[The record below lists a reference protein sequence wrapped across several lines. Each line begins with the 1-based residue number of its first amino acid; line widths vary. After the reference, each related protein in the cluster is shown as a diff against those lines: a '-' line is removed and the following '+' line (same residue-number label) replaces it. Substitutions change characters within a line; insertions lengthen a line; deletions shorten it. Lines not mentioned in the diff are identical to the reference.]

1 MIDMLSGYV
10 KYVISNKKEGFAL
23 VALCCAIMGVYLTTP
38 WDTNPAL
45 AWISLLSALSVMVRR
60 ITMGMKKMLQK
71 SDADN

>member
-1 MIDMLSGYV
+1 MIDMLSRYL
-10 KYVISNKKEGFAL
+10 KYVISNKKEGFSLLAI
-23 VALCCAIMGVYLTTP
+23 CCAIIGVYVTTP

-45 AWISLLSALSVMVRR
+45 AWISLLSALSMMVRR